1 MNFTHLR
8 YFYEVCRWKNISKAA
23 SQLHVSQPTVSVA
36 MQDLEDKTGL
46 NLFHRGKKKFEITDE
61 GMALYRKVLPILSS
75 LDDLEKTIRDLSHS
89 KNHIKLAIPLQIG
102 TYLLPAVIGTF
113 KRLHPEISL
122 EISEAGGI
130 DALRM
135 LENEELDLAITNY
148 DKTYSNNL
156 IYQKIYD
163 VECCFITYP
172 EHPLSQKESVTLA
185 DLSFEPLVLL
195 SGGFFVSD
203 MIDKAFLAADINP
216 NVLLYSPQ
224 LHTVKNLVQQRIAST
239 ILTRQALL
247 GTDWLVPVS
256 FQNPLRIN
264 SGIVMKKGHQLYD
277 DEKMLIKFITQNFKK
292 I

>member
-23 SQLHVSQPTVSVA
+23 AHLHVSQPTVSIA
-36 MQDLEDKTGL
+36 MQDLEDRTGL
-46 NLFHRGKKKFEITDE
+46 NLFHRGKKKFEITED
-61 GMALYRKVLPILSS
+61 GMVLYRKILPILNS
-75 LDDLEKTIRDLSHS
+75 LEDLEKTVQNLSHS

-102 TYLLPAVIGTF
+102 AYLLPAVIGTF
-113 KRLHPEISL
+113 QKIHPEISL

-148 DKTYSNNL
+148 DKACSDTL

-172 EHPLSQKESVTLA
+172 GHPLSEKESVSFSDLA
-185 DLSFEPLVLL
+185 FEPLVLL
-195 SGGFFVSD
+195 SGGFFVND
-203 MIDKAFLAADINP
+203 IIDKAFCTAGIIP
-216 NVLLYSPQ
+216 HVLLYSPQ

-247 GTDWLVPVS
+247 DTDLLVPVS
-256 FQNPLRIN
+256 FQKPLRIN

-277 DEKMLIKFITQNFKK
+277 DEKRLIRFITQNFRKK
-292 I
+292 